1 MRQIESAA
9 LEDQVIDWVVAN
21 AQVTEKPMTFKEL
34 TGFGEAQHDHEH
46 DHDHAGHTHE
56 HGHDHHAAPAEGQ
69 QQHEVSGT

>member
-46 DHDHAGHTHE
+46 DHAGHEHE
-56 HGHDHHAAPAEGQ
+56 DRHEHHAAPAEGQ